1 MSGFHVD
8 DGSVLVMT
16 TSPVSPFAD
25 PAHATSSVADPIDDM
40 VISVTEVAREKIAE
54 LRDAEP
60 EGKRLGLRLEILS
73 EDGEEFTYDLS
84 FQELVEADISD
95 LVKSHGGLRVIIPVK
110 DATNLEGATLDYEHD
125 GLVLRNPNKPRP
137 ISLGNLT
144 SADALSQEIRAVI
157 DAEINPAL
165 DAHGGFVTFVGHD
178 GDGRA
183 FLTMG
188 GGCHGCSMSRQTMLQ
203 GVQTTIKERVPAIT
217 KVVDATDHSTG
228 DNPFYN

>member
-1 MSGFHVD
+1 
-8 DGSVLVMT
+8 MT
-16 TSPVSPFAD
+16 SPPVSPFAD
-25 PAHATSSVADPIDDM
+25 PTAAVDSTVEAAPHDDM
-40 VISVTEVAREKIAE
+40 VISVTEVAREKVSE

-73 EDGEEFTYDLS
+73 EDGDEFAYDLS

-95 LVKSHGGLRVIIPVK
+95 LVKSHGGLRIIIPVK
-110 DATNLEGATLDYEHD
+110 DAPNLEGATLDYEHD

-137 ISLGNLT
+137 ISIGNLT
-144 SADALSQEIRAVI
+144 SGDALSNEIRAVI

-203 GVQTTIKERVPAIT
+203 GVQTTVKERIPAIS
-217 KVVDATDHSTG
+217 KVIDATDHSTG
-228 DNPFYN
+228 NTPYYN